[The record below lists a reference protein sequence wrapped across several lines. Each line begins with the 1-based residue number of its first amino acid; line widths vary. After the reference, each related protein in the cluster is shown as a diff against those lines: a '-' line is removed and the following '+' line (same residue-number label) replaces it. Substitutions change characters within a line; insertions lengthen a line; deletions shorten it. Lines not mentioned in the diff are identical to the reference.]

1 MQQYSL
7 RIKSYRNF
15 PKNDNPLSEI
25 AKYRLDKI
33 QTFEMLRAEGLSIEV
48 SLVAIKLKKA
58 TLYRWRAALKKYGP
72 RGNFFY

>member
-33 QTFEMLRAEGLSIEV
+33 QTFEMLRAEGLSIEIT
-48 SLVAIKLKKA
+48 LVAIKIRMA
-58 TLYRWRAALKKYGP
+58 ILYRMLKCLS
-72 RGNFFY
+72 

>member
-15 PKNDNPLSEI
+15 PKNNNPLSEI

-33 QTFEMLRAEGLSIEV
+33 QTFEMLRAEGV
-48 SLVAIKLKKA
+48 SVEISLIPIKLRYSQK
-58 TLYRWRAALKKYGP
+58 TH
-72 RGNFFY
+72 

>member
-15 PKNDNPLSEI
+15 PKRDNPLSEI

-33 QTFEMLRAEGLSIEV
+33 QTFEILRAEGLSIDV
-48 SLVAIKLKKA
+48 SLIALKLKKA
-58 TLYRWRAALKKYGP
+58 IL
-72 RGNFFY
+72 